1 MDRLSP
7 DSDYAYDPENI
18 PSAQGDHG
26 DECEDAEPLGPC
38 RGCDAPS
45 VDTHQGWPW
54 CQTCL
59 DDLAEQDRDPAYDRA
74 AARARSNDFEDTD
87 GRDWT

>member
-7 DSDYAYDPENI
+7 DSDYAYDPENLVDDN
-18 PSAQGDHG
+18 GV
-26 DECEDAEPLGPC
+26 EPLGPC

-45 VDTHQGWPW
+45 VDTYNGWPW

-59 DDLAEQDRDPAYDRA
+59 DELAELDRDPAYERA

>member
-7 DSDYAYDPENI
+7 DSDYAYDPENLV
-18 PSAQGDHG
+18 GDVC
-26 DECEDAEPLGPC
+26 ECDDCAEDVLGLC

-45 VDTHQGWPW
+45 VDTYQGWPW

-59 DDLAEQDRDPAYDRA
+59 DELADQDRDPAYERA